1 MQCVHPDLQ
10 ELIKDCLHVLP
21 KDRPSA
27 QQLLKYRLF
36 DSRFGSVPAVFK
48 FPISFLPRDLQR
60 IHLLISKRPLT
71 EVFQLWQLVGGDAEV
86 ELRKAGI
93 LRNKPAIFSLPW
105 YF

>member
-1 MQCVHPDLQ
+1 M
-10 ELIKDCLHVLP
+10 LP
-21 KDRPSA
+21 QDRPTV
-27 QQLLKYRLF
+27 QQLLEYRLF

-48 FPISFLPRDLQR
+48 FPVTSLPRDLLR
-60 IHLLISKRPLT
+60 IHHLISRRPLT

-105 YF
+105 YY